1 MDKYDASITST
12 KNGTDD
18 IVEKS
23 REMWLR
29 NPTHLL
35 SPQKW
40 ILTQIT
46 KQRNHKHPQ
55 KQLLPLKMIK
65 NDIFDKSEKSR
76 YIPVT
81 NISNK
86 MIQIEKPSEINIHRD
101 NLSVSV
107 LSGQGEILA
116 SVTPDQ
122 ISIPRKIKWNKT
134 TYSLVIRKEPIRF
147 TVNPI
152 KLSQEDTVTNV

>member
-1 MDKYDASITST
+1 
-12 KNGTDD
+12 
-18 IVEKS
+18 
-23 REMWLR
+23 
-29 NPTHLL
+29 
-35 SPQKW
+35 
-40 ILTQIT
+40 
-46 KQRNHKHPQ
+46 
-55 KQLLPLKMIK
+55 MIK

-122 ISIPRKIKWNKT
+122 ICIPRKIKWNKT
-134 TYSLVIRKEPIRF
+134 TDSLVIRKEPIRV
-147 TVNPI
+147 TVNPR
-152 KLSQEDTVTNV
+152 KLSQEDTVTNVEKCSQHKTPRHFWNKEYDEGDTNENNSLLIIYKVPMMIV